1 MDFVLPAQEQ
11 LNTKIGKIIPNS
23 PAAAAQLHVGDKII
37 AVDGKETTTWEK
49 LNFALIDRVGETG
62 TVNIDVDRAGSE
74 KILYYQLK
82 IFKNQNESAL
92 DVLGFLPYRPV
103 IPAVVTELMEDGAA
117 IRQGMKVGDRIVA
130 IDGQPMKDW
139 FDVVEV
145 VQRSP
150 EKLLK
155 IDVLRHEQLVHLQ
168 VMPQGKRDSMG
179 QVNGVLGVKVMLE
192 KLQFLTNIS
201 KQFNILQYKLLKWH
215 LIKLAKSLA

>member
-1 MDFVLPAQEQ
+1 MWTVLV
-11 LNTKIGKIIPNS
+11 PN
-23 PAAAAQLHVGDKII
+23 
-37 AVDGKETTTWEK
+37 
-49 LNFALIDRVGETG
+49 
-62 TVNIDVDRAGSE
+62 

-103 IPAVVTELMEDGAA
+103 IPAVVTELTEDGAA

>member
-1 MDFVLPAQEQ
+1 M
-11 LNTKIGKIIPNS
+11 
-23 PAAAAQLHVGDKII
+23 
-37 AVDGKETTTWEK
+37 
-49 LNFALIDRVGETG
+49 
-62 TVNIDVDRAGSE
+62 
-74 KILYYQLK
+74 
-82 IFKNQNESAL
+82 
-92 DVLGFLPYRPV
+92 
-103 IPAVVTELMEDGAA
+103 IPAVVTELTEDGAA

-155 IDVLRHEQLVHLQ
+155 IDVLRHEQQLVHLQ

-179 QVNGVLGVKVMLE
+179 QVNGVLGVKVMLG

>member
-1 MDFVLPAQEQ
+1 
-11 LNTKIGKIIPNS
+11 
-23 PAAAAQLHVGDKII
+23 AQLHVGDKII

-74 KILYYQLK
+74 QNFVLPIKDFL
-82 IFKNQNESAL
+82 KNQNDSAL

-103 IPAVVTELMEDGAA
+103 IPAVVTELTEDGAA

-150 EKLLK
+150 E
-155 IDVLRHEQLVHLQ
+155 
-168 VMPQGKRDSMG
+168 
-179 QVNGVLGVKVMLE
+179 
-192 KLQFLTNIS
+192 
-201 KQFNILQYKLLKWH
+201 
-215 LIKLAKSLA
+215 

>member
-23 PAAAAQLHVGDKII
+23 PAATAQLHVGDKII

-62 TVNIDVDRAGSE
+62 TVNIDVDRAGFE

-103 IPAVVTELMEDGAA
+103 IPAVVTELTEDGAA

>member
-1 MDFVLPAQEQ
+1 MAKLFQTLQ
-11 LNTKIGKIIPNS
+11 LQQ
-23 PAAAAQLHVGDKII
+23 QLHVGDKII
-37 AVDGKETTTWEK
+37 AVDGKETATWEK

-103 IPAVVTELMEDGAA
+103 IPAVVTELTEDGAA

-201 KQFNILQYKLLKWH
+201 KQFNILQYKLFEMALENWPNLHDFEFNSKNG
-215 LIKLAKSLA
+215 